1 MLTEE
6 QQLQL
11 PAGILLV
18 SPQLPL
24 DLLVDLLVL
33 SLLRRHTAA
42 GHGWTSP
49 PAAAPP
55 AVSAAQPHL
64 VPGSEITE
72 GGRHGASFTL
82 KIFPWKQRRLLQ
94 KEMGENNVC

>member
-24 DLLVDLLVL
+24 DLLVDPLVL

-49 PAAAPP
+49 PAAPP
-55 AVSAAQPHL
+55 PCC
-64 VPGSEITE
+64 
-72 GGRHGASFTL
+72 
-82 KIFPWKQRRLLQ
+82 QRRAASP
-94 KEMGENNVC
+94 GTRV